1 MNLNSYAK
9 LLGYSG
15 LIPFVALP
23 CFNYL
28 EIISPHNSLTLFIQ
42 YSAVILAF
50 FGGIHWHDALSRTS
64 SKSQMSIAMLPSLI
78 AWLSLFYP
86 SGAVSLSL
94 LAGSFIFMLIY
105 DLRILNVDK
114 QYRILRINLTIV
126 TVLMHAVVAVL
137 LR

>member
-9 LLGYSG
+9 VLGYCG

-23 CFNYL
+23 SFNYL
-28 EIISPHNSLTLFIQ
+28 GIIGSLNSLTFFVQ

-50 FGGIHWHDALSRTS
+50 LGGVHWHDALSRTS
-64 SKSQMSIAMLPSLI
+64 SKSQMSIAMLPSLL
-78 AWLSLFYP
+78 AWFSLLYP
-86 SGAVSLSL
+86 SGLVSLSL

-105 DLRILNVDK
+105 DLSILNADK

-126 TVLMHAVVAVL
+126 TVLMHAVMFALVW
-137 LR
+137 

>member
-9 LLGYSG
+9 ILGYCG
-15 LIPFVALP
+15 LIPFVTLP
-23 CFNYL
+23 GFNYF
-28 EIISPHNSLTLFIQ
+28 EIISPVNSLTLFIQ

-50 FGGIHWHDALSRTS
+50 FGGIHWYDALSRTS

-86 SGAVSLSL
+86 TGAVSLTL

-126 TVLMHAVVAVL
+126 TVLMHAVMAVL
-137 LR
+137 QR